1 MALKRENESLKGRLE
16 AMEDEVERLSL
27 EAQGPAPTTALQ
39 RENEALRGKMGE
51 MEKFM
56 EAFNHM
62 PEGLLR
68 TAQDP
73 IPALDQ
79 VTNLW
84 ERFPGH
90 QLSEHNTALG
100 ILPPVHSELEFKLMV
115 QYPGGYPMLHPSEN
129 NDIMRIAW
137 TRVSELQHDWQKAH
151 LKPTAASQ
159 LLPDQ
164 IPSELLLEGTAPP
177 SGRSSPSGALSDP
190 GLELQGPYLS
200 QLMDRLDI
208 SHWTTVQVTDRSA
221 AEAISLYFEK
231 DHPILGIL
239 NPELFLDSLLSPN
252 SDFCSPFLANSLLA
266 FAFVSPMLYLG
277 RLHI

>member
-27 EAQGPAPTTALQ
+27 EAEKVEPPALE
-39 RENEALRGKMGE
+39 RENAALRGRMSE
-51 MEKFM
+51 METFL

-79 VTNLW
+79 VQRLW

-137 TRVSELQHDWQKAH
+137 TKVSELQHHWQAA
-151 LKPTAASQ
+151 LPKPTVLSRQ
-159 LLPDQ
+159 LPNH
-164 IPSELLLEGTAPP
+164 IPPELLIEPAPA
-177 SGRSSPSGALSDP
+177 SGRSSPGSTLGDP
-190 GLELQGPYLS
+190 GPGLPGPYLS
-200 QLMDRLDI
+200 QLLERLDI
-208 SHWTTVQVTDRSA
+208 SHWTNVQVTDRSA

-231 DHPILGIL
+231 DHPILGIF
-239 NPELFLDSLLSPN
+239 NPELFLDSLLGPK
-252 SDFCSPFLANSLLA
+252 SDFCSPFIANSLLA
-266 FAFVSPMLYLG
+266 FASVSLMLQ
-277 RLHI
+277 LHQLLN